1 MIAPL
6 VQILFSVYISLVK
19 QHIDTKMHNIETI
32 LNIKGN
38 ENACRALA
46 SRIQPILQENLTLQ
60 SEEFD
65 TVVV

>member
-1 MIAPL
+1 
-6 VQILFSVYISLVK
+6 
-19 QHIDTKMHNIETI
+19 MHNIETI

-65 TVVV
+65 SVVVSEYEEAIKHAIKEGGVLA